1 MARVLRKGR
10 ALTLL
15 LALALSHD
23 VMATRAGPPAKL
35 RKDARA
41 PADRLAHKILE
52 LSRRPHGMEELGASV
67 EILASRLGNPK
78 PVSSARTDWPLAPTD
93 LIAQGEI
100 SWFYQGLL
108 FDIVPAPSVNC
119 ALADLEGDLLDRPFH
134 FEPTT
139 EHAGI
144 DSLAIRVTGTD
155 FVFRVEAGELHL
167 FVATS
172 VRADVKD
179 NAEAMGEGWDIAAG
193 TKAGRATI
201 SSILLSPFVREQLW
215 AKPQSLR
222 EFRTRQSKAA
232 KVRAAKP
239 AARTDE
245 SN

>member
-15 LALALSHD
+15 LALVLPHD
-23 VMATRAGPPAKL
+23 VVAAPAGPPTKL
-35 RKDARA
+35 RKDAHPA
-41 PADRLAHKILE
+41 ADRLAHKILE
-52 LSRRPHGMEELGASV
+52 LSRSPHGMEELGASV
-67 EILASRLGNPK
+67 EILASTLGNPR
-78 PVSSARTDWPLAPTD
+78 PVSSARTDWSLAPTD

-108 FDIVPAPSVNC
+108 FDIVPAPSINC
-119 ALADLEGDLLDRPFH
+119 ALADFEGDLLDRPFH
-134 FEPTT
+134 FEPMT
-139 EHAGI
+139 EHADI

-155 FVFRVEAGELHL
+155 FVFRVKAGELHL

-179 NAEAMGEGWDIAAG
+179 NADAMGEGWDIAAG
-193 TKAGRATI
+193 TRAGRATI
-201 SSILLSPFVREQLW
+201 SSISLSPFVREELW

-222 EFRTRQSKAA
+222 EFRARQSQAA

-239 AARTDE
+239 AARTLD